1 MTNFLQQMN
10 TMTSRFTFNQKVLM
24 IALGATAVLSV
35 VIFSFWLQSEEMAVL
50 FTNMSPEDAAAS
62 LDELAKLDV
71 EAELSNG
78 GTTILVPEDVVH
90 RMRVELSARGIPSK
104 GIVGWGIFDGKQ
116 YGMTEFV
123 QNVNFKRALEGELT
137 RTIESIQGIQGAR
150 VHLVLPKPSIFKS
163 MQEPATASV
172 VLTLGR
178 NSVLGDHQIA
188 GIQSLT
194 ANSVEGLEL
203 PNVSVIDQFGV
214 VLSRTYDDGALG
226 GSESQLAMKKEVD
239 GYLSGKA
246 ASMLDTVLGAGRS
259 IVRVDATLN
268 FDRLEQQREI
278 YDPDG
283 TLLSEERSEVTGA
296 EGEGGE
302 ETSVSNYEINKTIET
317 VVGEIGGVKSL
328 SVAVFVDGR
337 HESTDGGDG
346 AYTPLSDEELQQ
358 IERIVQT
365 AVGFDAVRGDRVEV
379 VNMPFQDTAALPAV
393 DAPVGGGGAA
403 GALGN
408 QSIDTII
415 QLVGRIGLFV
425 VAGVILLRMR
435 KNLSEMMG
443 TPYVPTGA
451 DASDVQAATG
461 IPTGPSGLLD
471 LDEQAST
478 TEKILEEVK
487 GFADENTDDMAD
499 LVQAWISDAEVS
511 AS

>member
-10 TMTSRFTFNQKVLM
+10 DMTSRFTFNQKVLM

-50 FTNMSPEDAAAS
+50 FTNMSPEDASAS

-90 RMRVELSARGIPSK
+90 RMRVELSAQGIPSK

-178 NSVLGDHQIA
+178 NSVLGDRQIA

-214 VLSRTYDDGALG
+214 VLSRTYDEGALG

-239 GYLSGKA
+239 GYLSSKA

-328 SVAVFVDGR
+328 SVAVFVDGK
-337 HESTDGGDG
+337 HEGEDGGD

-358 IERIVQT
+358 IERIVRT
-365 AVGFDAVRGDRVEV
+365 AVGFDAQRGDRVEV
-379 VNMPFQDTAALPAV
+379 VNMPFQDTAALPAG
-393 DAPVGGGGAA
+393 DMPVGGGGGAA
-403 GALGN
+403 GLLGD
-408 QSIDTII
+408 QSTQTII
-415 QLVGRIGLFV
+415 QLVSRIGIFI
-425 VAGVILLRMR
+425 VAGMILLRMR
-435 KNLSEMMG
+435 KNLGEMME
-443 TPYVPTGA
+443 TPYVPSGA

-461 IPTGPSGLLD
+461 VATGPSGLLD
-471 LDEQAST
+471 LDEQAAT

-487 GFADENTDDMAD
+487 DFADDNTEDMAD
-499 LVQAWISDAEVS
+499 LVQAWISDSEVA